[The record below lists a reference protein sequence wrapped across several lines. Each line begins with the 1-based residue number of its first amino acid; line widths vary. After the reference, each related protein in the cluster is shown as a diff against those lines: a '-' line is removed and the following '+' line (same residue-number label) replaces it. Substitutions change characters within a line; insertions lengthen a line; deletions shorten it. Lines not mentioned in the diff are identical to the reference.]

1 MSNQPVSDEELLKA
15 CVESC
20 SAMRRAFNGLVRR
33 NVEAVCRSYAIEDQS
48 IVDRMVEQTLRALDL
63 K

>member
-1 MSNQPVSDEELLKA
+1 MPPPPVSDEELLKA

-33 NVEAVCRSYAIEDQS
+33 NVEAVCTSFRIEDPV
-48 IVDRMVEQTLRALDL
+48 IVNRMVELTLRALDI